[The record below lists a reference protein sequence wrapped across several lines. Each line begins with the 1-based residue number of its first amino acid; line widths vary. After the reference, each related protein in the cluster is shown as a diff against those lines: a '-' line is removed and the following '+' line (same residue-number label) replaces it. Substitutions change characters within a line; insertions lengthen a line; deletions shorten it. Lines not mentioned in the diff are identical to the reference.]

1 MYNFGKIF
9 KNCRTYIFCTFTTDK
24 TVMATILEQQIGNY
38 FQGRSKLPK
47 QKLVDYIKKDFP
59 QWTENTINAYLSKLR
74 KEGIVN
80 TPSRGVYE
88 FDSAPHFQP
97 EISPALKTI
106 FKKVRREFPYLTF
119 CVWDTAWL
127 HGFMLHQPFKQYK
140 VVEVEKEGSEAVFN
154 FLNENLKNVF
164 YNPDEE
170 IFDRYIQNQDE
181 VLIVKNMVSESP
193 LAEQNNIIIPTL
205 EKLLVDMLIDT
216 TLFSAQQDEIPFIMR
231 NVQKKTTLNEP
242 RMRRYAARRNREKE
256 VNDLLSI
263 SSAK

>member
-1 MYNFGKIF
+1 
-9 KNCRTYIFCTFTTDK
+9 
-24 TVMATILEQQIGNY
+24 MATILEQQIGNY

-47 QKLVDYIKKDFP
+47 QKLVDYIKRDFP
-59 QWTENTINAYLSKLR
+59 QWTENTINAYLSKLL
-74 KEGIVN
+74 KEGVVN

-106 FKKVRREFPYLTF
+106 FKKVRRKFPYFTF

-127 HGFMLHQPFKQYK
+127 HSFMLHQPFKQYK

-164 YNPDEE
+164 YNPDEG

-216 TLFSAQQDEIPFIMR
+216 TLFSAQQGEEEFIMT
-231 NVQKKTTLNEP
+231 NVLKTYRLNELK
-242 RMRRYAARRNREKE
+242 MRRYALRRNRKREIADL
-256 VNDLLSI
+256 VNIGLKNKI
-263 SSAK
+263 